1 MLRPLGFDSYNRASK
16 SMESILRILGH
27 TRAALAA
34 ATILTAA
41 AVHAEPISVAGNER
55 IDAEVVEQAFGQ
67 PSGKRFSDAE
77 LDAGIKQLFASG
89 FFSDVKTRRG
99 NGFLVVHV
107 TELPTIGNVVFNGNE
122 RLKDEALASVAG
134 LTPGTPLSDGA
145 IDKAVSAIS
154 SAYAKIGRQQARI
167 ARKSIIRDGNV
178 ADVQLDVI
186 EGGKTRVTSITF
198 EGTGAFSKSRLQG
211 VLATKESN
219 PLSLIKN
226 DDVYDLDRTERD
238 VDALRAFYHDNG
250 YIDAVVSGP
259 EVVLDEKVNEI
270 YLVYSVDE
278 GRQYRVGEVSV
289 IDAAARGVK
298 VDGIRKG
305 DVYSQSEVSA
315 AAASASRKMS
325 RLGGADAEV
334 TIRPDRKPDGTVDIG
349 FMVDDTD
356 RTYVE
361 RIEISG
367 NQKTTDYVIRREIDF
382 SEGDLLNK
390 SELARIE
397 KRLRKLGLFSAVSI
411 SLARGS
417 ADDRAV
423 VNVAVVEQASG
434 SFEIGGGYSSKDGPL
449 AVISFNERNFMGKGR
464 GLRAS
469 VGRGI
474 DTGTYDFGLTEPYLF
489 GTRVTGDFGLFRREW
504 GDQDSSYRPYDETVT
519 GGRFAFSFPITDESL
534 VTAYYSISNQEIADV
549 DDRYTGIG
557 SAADPNLVT
566 KGDYVRSVLG
576 GEWSYT
582 TFDDPKD
589 PSEGLKL
596 DMKQEIA
603 GLGGDAHLSKTEV
616 AATSA
621 HQVDAVRDLVAQ
633 FSIKG
638 GAMTGLGK
646 DLSFIDQF
654 RPGSELVRGFAN
666 GGIGPRDAGTGFA
679 LGGRYYAGASAEA
692 RLPMPLMPEGFGL
705 KSAFFVDAGTVWS
718 ADEGR
723 VRTSGA
729 SLISNEP
736 SLRASIG
743 TGIIWNSPFGLLRA
757 DFAVPVVKHDS
768 DRTQIFSLSGGT
780 RF

>member
-1 MLRPLGFDSYNRASK
+1 M
-16 SMESILRILGH
+16 RILVS

-34 ATILTAA
+34 ATILTAT
-41 AVHAEPISVAGNER
+41 AVRAEPIRVTGNER
-55 IDAEVVEQAFGQ
+55 IGADAVEQAFGQ
-67 PSGKRFSDAE
+67 PTGKRFSDEE

-89 FFSDVKTRRG
+89 FFSDIKTGRG

-134 LTPGTPLSDGA
+134 LTPGTPFSGEAL
-145 IDKAVSAIS
+145 DKAVSAIS

-167 ARKSIIRDGNV
+167 ARKSVIRDGNV
-178 ADVQLDVI
+178 ADVQIDVV
-186 EGGKTRVTSITF
+186 EGDKTRVTSITF
-198 EGTGAFSKSRLQG
+198 EGASSFPKSRLQG
-211 VLATKESN
+211 VMVTKESG
-219 PLSLIKN
+219 PLSLLRN
-226 DDVYDLDRTERD
+226 DDIYDLDRTDRD
-238 VDALRAFYHDNG
+238 LEALRAFYHDNG

-259 EVVLDEKVNEI
+259 DVVLDEKVNEI
-270 YLVYSVDE
+270 YLVYSVNE

-289 IDAAARGVK
+289 FDTSARGVK
-298 VDGIRKG
+298 VDGIEKG
-305 DVYSQSEVSA
+305 DVYSPSKAE
-315 AAASASRKMS
+315 AAASGSLRKMS
-325 RLGGADAEV
+325 RLGVSDVEV
-334 TIRPDRKPDGTVDIG
+334 TFRPDRRPDGTVDVG
-349 FMVDDTD
+349 FMVDDTA

-382 SEGDLLNK
+382 SEGDLLNRP
-390 SELARIE
+390 ELARVE

-417 ADDRAV
+417 AEDRAV
-423 VNVAVVEQASG
+423 VNVAVVEQPSG
-434 SFEIGGGYSSKDGPL
+434 SNEIGGGYSLKDGPL
-449 AVISFNERNFMGKGR
+449 AVISFDERNFMGRGR

-489 GTRVTGDFGLFRREW
+489 GARVTGDFSLFRREW
-504 GDQDSSYRPYDETVT
+504 GDQDNSYRPYDETLT
-519 GGRFAFSFPITDESL
+519 GGRVAVSFPITDESL
-534 VTAYYSISNQEIADV
+534 ATAYYSIANQEIAGV

-557 SAADPNLVT
+557 SIADPNLVT

-582 TFDDPKD
+582 TFDDAKD

-596 DMKQEIA
+596 DMKQELA
-603 GLGGDAHLSKTEV
+603 GLGGDAHFSKTEV
-616 AATSA
+616 AAASA

-638 GAMTGLGK
+638 GAMTGLGE

-692 RLPMPLMPEGFGL
+692 RLPTPLMPEDFGL
-705 KSAFFVDAGTVWS
+705 KSAFFADAGTVWS
-718 ADEGR
+718 ADAGR

-729 SLISNEP
+729 SLISDAP
-736 SLRASIG
+736 SIRASIG
-743 TGIIWNSPFGLLRA
+743 TGIIWNAPFGLLRA
-757 DFAVPVVKHDS
+757 DIAVPVVKHDS